1 MTIQDSLFSLAD
13 ANYKSF
19 HSALIPT
26 VNPQRILGVRVPVL
40 RTFAKTLS
48 PEQTAEFLA
57 HLPHDYY
64 DENMLHAILLNGIKG
79 FDRCLALVEDFLP
92 YIDNWAV
99 CDCLSPAVFR
109 RHRTQLL
116 SQVLRW
122 IKSPAEYT
130 CRFGIGTLMRHF
142 LDEDF
147 RPEYLSL
154 PAALDREDYYVKMM
168 VAWFFATALAKQWDA
183 ALLYLEERRLP
194 PWTHNKAIQKARE
207 SYRITPQQ
215 KEYLKT
221 LKV

>member
-48 PEQTAEFLA
+48 PEQAAEFLA
-57 HLPHDYY
+57 HLTHDYY
-64 DENMLHAILLNGIKG
+64 DENMLHAILLNGIKD

-109 RHRTQLL
+109 RHRAQLFP
-116 SQVLRW
+116 QVLRW

-130 CRFGIGTLMRHF
+130 CRFGIGMLMRHF
-142 LDEDF
+142 LDKDF
-147 RPEYLSL
+147 RPEYRFL
-154 PAALDREDYYVKMM
+154 PAAL
-168 VAWFFATALAKQWDA
+168 
-183 ALLYLEERRLP
+183 
-194 PWTHNKAIQKARE
+194 ARK
-207 SYRITPQQ
+207 SSRITPQK
-215 KEYLKT
+215 KEYFKT
-221 LKV
+221 